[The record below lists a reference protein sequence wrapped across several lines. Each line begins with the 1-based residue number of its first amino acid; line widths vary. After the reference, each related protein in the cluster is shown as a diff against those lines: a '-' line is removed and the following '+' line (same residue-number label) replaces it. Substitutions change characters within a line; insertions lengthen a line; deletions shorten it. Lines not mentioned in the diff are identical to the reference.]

1 MRPPITVIIPCKNEQ
16 QRIADCLDSVWDWA
30 DEILVA
36 DNGSTD
42 DTLLIADRYCRRSP
56 ERCRLIEREFIGY
69 GDFKNWAMSRARHDW
84 VLHLDADERL
94 TDEIKEEIDS
104 VLRDDHP
111 YAGYR
116 VRFQTYFLGHRIRHC
131 GWSGHGP
138 IRLMRRSLCHFD
150 DRRVHEGVIVSSN
163 AIGML
168 RSPIEH
174 HTYRSLDHW
183 TDKKNRYTTLGA
195 EQLASSGRAARPFCD
210 LVLRPILRFLAVY
223 LWRGGFLDG
232 VPGLIISLDDA
243 FGTFLKYAKL
253 WELQNVPTTAIK
265 DRGEPDAQN
274 DHPVARA
281 AG

>member
-1 MRPPITVIIPCKNEQ
+1 MRPPITVVIPCRNEQ

-42 DTLLIADRYCRRSP
+42 DTLLIADRYRRRSP

-94 TDEIKEEIDS
+94 TEEIKEEIDS

-116 VRFQTYFLGHRIRHC
+116 VQFRTYFLGRRIRHC
-131 GWSGHGP
+131 GWSRPGP
-138 IRLMRRSLCHFD
+138 IRLMRRSLCRFD

-163 AIGML
+163 AIGTL

-195 EQLASSGRAARPFCD
+195 EQLAASGRLARPFRD
-210 LVLRPILRFLAVY
+210 LLVRPVLRFLGVY

-232 VPGLIISLDDA
+232 VPGLIVSLDDA

-253 WELQNVPTTAIK
+253 WELQNASTAAIQ
-265 DRGEPDAQN
+265 DRGELDPQDG
-274 DHPVARA
+274 HPVNRA

>member
-1 MRPPITVIIPCKNEQ
+1 MRPPITVVIPCKNEQ

-69 GDFKNWAMSRARHDW
+69 GDFKNWAMSRARNDW

-104 VLRDDHP
+104 VLRDDHS

-116 VRFQTYFLGHRIRHC
+116 VRFQTYFLGYRIRHC
-131 GWSGHGP
+131 GWSRLGP
-138 IRLMRRSLCHFD
+138 IRLMRRSLCRFD

-195 EQLASSGRAARPFCD
+195 EQLAASGRSVRPFCD
-210 LVLRPILRFLAVY
+210 LVLRPVLRFLAVY

-232 VPGLIISLDDA
+232 VPGLIISVDEA

-253 WELQNVPTTAIK
+253 WELQNVPSRVVK
-265 DRGEPDAQN
+265 DRREHNAQN